1 MAAPK
6 GNNYN
11 KKWKTKEERQA
22 AFKAVC
28 EHLASGLSKACL
40 PMCDWDTVEAY
51 MDNHPDD
58 FPADKLREAMRRQ
71 MLVWEKI
78 GLEGTMG
85 GIKGFKYAAP
95 VPPAQLL
102 PLTETVPLSFSV
114 TFAPHQLPTLV
125 ETLPG
130 VVFISS

>member
-6 GNNYN
+6 GKNYN

-71 MLVWEKI
+71 MLV
-78 GLEGTMG
+78 
-85 GIKGFKYAAP
+85 
-95 VPPAQLL
+95 
-102 PLTETVPLSFSV
+102 LSLI
-114 TFAPHQLPTLV
+114 H
-125 ETLPG
+125 
-130 VVFISS
+130 I